1 MHHWAKIS
9 FTWSSAWGKCRHA
22 CETHSSSLSVPFV
35 SVNIICA
42 LEENVMRLR
51 SDERLHGH
59 KSKWADVE
67 GLTRLREIAKLL
79 NPSEGEVVDLH
90 HASTH
95 HLDLDTTALTE
106 KEAANAMISFL

>member
-1 MHHWAKIS
+1 M
-9 FTWSSAWGKCRHA
+9 
-22 CETHSSSLSVPFV
+22 
-35 SVNIICA
+35 NIICA
-42 LEENVMRLR
+42 LEENVVRLR
-51 SDERLHGH
+51 SDESPHGH

-79 NPSEGEVVDLH
+79 KPSEGEVVDLH

-106 KEAANAMISFL
+106 KEGADSVIRRNYAICFLRPSLTSYLKADQMKTI